1 MDLDFGKRLMELRIN
16 AGLSQGKL
24 AEMVGVSRGSIY
36 RWEAGTC
43 LPGIKML
50 KQLAK
55 VLQVDEDILLR
66 GEDCVLS
73 ETQEATSR
81 SAVAENTA
89 VAECRE
95 AAAVSESQE
104 RAAEPAKGSEADE
117 IQQEQSV
124 VCKSGG
130 MLKRVAFWVGVTL
143 SILLLA
149 AISVV
154 LILMHIV
161 IPDGDSYAQSIS
173 WGLSSLD
180 IIIVVIIGAVLVLA
194 LIVIAVIR
202 FLKKQNNKKSR

>member
-1 MDLDFGKRLMELRIN
+1 
-16 AGLSQGKL
+16 
-24 AEMVGVSRGSIY
+24 
-36 RWEAGTC
+36 
-43 LPGIKML
+43 
-50 KQLAK
+50 
-55 VLQVDEDILLR
+55 
-66 GEDCVLS
+66 
-73 ETQEATSR
+73 
-81 SAVAENTA
+81 
-89 VAECRE
+89 
-95 AAAVSESQE
+95 
-104 RAAEPAKGSEADE
+104 
-117 IQQEQSV
+117 
-124 VCKSGG
+124 